1 MRFTPSQRRFAG
13 SGYAGWDIHRTCPT
27 CPQIKR
33 RPIHRMGSSHA
44 QFIEASLPNS
54 AKDGAN
60 RSAAPR
66 KGMSGQQMIASN
78 DGRRSNN
85 DRD

>member
-1 MRFTPSQRRFAG
+1 MRFTPSQRGFAG
-13 SGYAGWDIHRTCPT
+13 SGYAGWDFHRTSPT

-33 RPIHRMGSSHA
+33 RPNHRVGSAHVQLS
-44 QFIEASLPNS
+44 EASLPND

-60 RSAAPR
+60 RSAASG

-78 DGRRSNN
+78 DGRR
-85 DRD
+85 